1 MLDRKLLSVGK
12 PALQWLAR
20 GLLSCGVSSNTVTL
34 SGFVIGLLA
43 VPLLAFHQTAW
54 ALLAIALNRWCDG
67 LDGTLARL
75 TKPTDQGGFLDIV
88 LDFLFYSA
96 VPLGFALADP
106 QANALPAAVLI
117 YAFIGTGTSFLAFA
131 VIAAKRG
138 LESLAFPNK
147 SFYYLGGLTE
157 ATETIAVF
165 ALMCLFPGM
174 FSVLAYGFAA
184 LCAITT
190 MMRIHAGWRMFA
202 APRHNPE

>member
-1 MLDRKLLSVGK
+1 MLDRQVLSVGK

-20 GLLSCGVSSNTVTL
+20 GLLSCGVSSNAVTL
-34 SGFVIGLLA
+34 AGFVIGLLA
-43 VPLLAFHQTAW
+43 VPLLAFHQPAW
-54 ALLAIALNRWCDG
+54 ALLAIALNRLCDG

-75 TKPTDQGGFLDIV
+75 TMPTDQGGFLDIV

-106 QANALPAAVLI
+106 QVNALPAAVLI

-202 APRHNPE
+202 APISQSR